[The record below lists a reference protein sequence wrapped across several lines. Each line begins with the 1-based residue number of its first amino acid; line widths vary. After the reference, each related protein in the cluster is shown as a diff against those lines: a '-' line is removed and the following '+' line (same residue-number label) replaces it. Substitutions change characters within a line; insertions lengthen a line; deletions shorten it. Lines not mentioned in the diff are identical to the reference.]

1 MPSEH
6 YLLRLGGVTVGAMSD
21 FQEKTHSVRPPGV
34 IALMRCNRFSS
45 AHKHLYFRI
54 AEPLWSPAL
63 APEEVGAPCRN
74 KVLPDAANTVE
85 TCYAQKVL
93 AIGASGK
100 HESKVTISRLS
111 NSCQSS
117 KSGTAS
123 RVFSNNAPGKS
134 EVRARTDALPLFMPS
149 RLCPDT

>member
-1 MPSEH
+1 MVCCERFP
-6 YLLRLGGVTVGAMSD
+6 RKAPR
-21 FQEKTHSVRPPGV
+21 SVRPPGV
-34 IALMRCNRFSS
+34 LALMRCNSSSS
-45 AHKHLYFRI
+45 AHKHLCLRI
-54 AEPLWSPAL
+54 AEPLRSPAF
-63 APEEVGAPCRN
+63 APEEVSAPCRN

-85 TCYAQKVL
+85 TWYALKVL